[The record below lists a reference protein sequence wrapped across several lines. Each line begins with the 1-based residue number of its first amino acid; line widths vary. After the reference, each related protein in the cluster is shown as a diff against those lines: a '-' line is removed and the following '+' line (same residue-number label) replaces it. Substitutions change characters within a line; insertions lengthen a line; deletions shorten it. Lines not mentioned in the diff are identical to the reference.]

1 MVFSIGDQKILI
13 GIMRVKV
20 IDREKIPYCT
30 TDDWKNEEI
39 TMNKIFNYH
48 LKKRVLTSI
57 NWKNLFIEWQIK
69 KVVLLN

>member
-1 MVFSIGDQKILI
+1 MRTYSTPRVPNLVWKKI
-13 GIMRVKV
+13 GILTKFKGSILFGLEHNEIKLV

-48 LKKRVLTSI
+48 VY
-57 NWKNLFIEWQIK
+57 
-69 KVVLLN
+69 